1 MYITYAINPKGVW
14 MKKLYSALITS
25 LIICVSSL
33 AGCAEGIASTVTQTT
48 TSTFTTTTTS
58 TFTNVVSTVTTT
70 KLLYPVENITWVME
84 AYGDSSTHNLAL
96 ENAEFT
102 LYLDSGKGTFSGN
115 VGINRY
121 SGNYKLEGNQ
131 LSFPDHMI
139 AVTQAYQGE
148 SIQRQQEEYLDIF
161 MASDICEVIDGKLH
175 ITDGDRWIIYCRR

>member
-1 MYITYAINPKGVW
+1 MINPKGVL
-14 MKKLYSALITS
+14 MKKPVLMLFISVIVFLT
-25 LIICVSSL
+25 SL
-33 AGCAEGIASTVTQTT
+33 AGCAKDIVTQTATSTFTT
-48 TSTFTTTTTS
+48 TSTFTYTA
-58 TFTNVVSTVTTT
+58 VVSTVTTT
-70 KLLYPVENITWVME
+70 KYLYPVEDITWVME
-84 AYGDSSTHNLAL
+84 AYGDSSTNNLAP

-102 LYLDSGKGTFSGN
+102 LYLDSAEGTFSGN

-161 MASDICEVIDGKLH
+161 MASNTCEIIDGKLH
-175 ITDGDRWIIYCRR
+175 ITAGDRWIIYSRR